1 MTRFRLL
8 LIMAVLIGMQRSSTA
23 QFLAESVA
31 IPRQTAQSAAGEET
45 PPTSITIPAGTT
57 VLTSLRSPLH
67 TVSARTGSGLYLQTT
82 RDVIQQNHL
91 VIPARTFVQG
101 VVEKQA
107 RPGRARGRGQLQFH
121 LTSLILPDNYTVS
134 IAGSLQSLPGSRLYE
149 SANREGA
156 IQPVDQIDKDTAT
169 ILSGVAAGAALGAL
183 SRGGFGAGIGALIGA
198 GFGAG
203 KVLFKRGDDISL
215 PIGTPVEMVL
225 DRSVTIPIRELTAY
239 THRLQ
244 VPGMK
249 QAPFAALP
257 DRETP
262 FRRPNSASVAISPEP
277 SPEVRFHW

>member
-67 TVSARTGSGLYLQTT
+67 TVSARTGSGLYLETT

-156 IQPVDQIDKDTAT
+156 IQPVDQIDKDAAT

-215 PIGTPVEMVL
+215 PVGTPVEMVL

-249 QAPFAALP
+249 QAPLAALP

-262 FRRPNSASVAISPEP
+262 FRRPNSASVAMSPEP